1 MVVVQALFLLLF
13 PYAALKISG
22 SGRRGLVS
30 PVLICYAFGILIGN
44 LSFVPLDRELS
55 MTVSEI
61 AVPLAVPLILFST
74 HFFKWLKLAKKTVIS
89 FCLVIVSA
97 FASAVLGSLIF
108 SGYITDH
115 WKVSSMLAG
124 VYTGGTPNLMAI
136 GMGLG
141 ISEDILIL
149 VNTSDTIAGGLYL
162 LFLIGPARWLLSKFL
177 PPFKN
182 TGGNSGMEAEN
193 EFSVNPQEKP
203 RFLKR
208 ITGLLPAFLAALFS
222 LGAGA
227 GISMLLTGGLNI
239 APVMLAVTTFGI
251 AASFVKRIRSIRG
264 TYQAGQYLILIFSLA
279 IGTTVNFNEIL
290 KASPTVFIF
299 TLSVMTIAI
308 LIHFMLAAVFRI
320 DTDTTLIT
328 STAGIYGPAFIGPV
342 ANAIRNREV
351 IVSGLACGLVGY
363 AVGNYLGFL
372 TAFLLGP

>member
-1 MVVVQALFLLLF
+1 MVYIQALFLLLF
-13 PYAALKISG
+13 PYAALKVSG

-30 PVLICYAFGILIGN
+30 PVLLCYATGILIGN
-44 LSFVPLDRELS
+44 LPFVPLDKGLS

-61 AVPLAVPLILFST
+61 SVPLAVPLILFST
-74 HFFKWLKLAKKTVIS
+74 DFFMWLKLAKKTVIS

-108 SGYITDH
+108 SGYISEH

-141 ISEDILIL
+141 ISEDILVL

-177 PPFKN
+177 PPFKSSGE
-182 TGGNSGMEAEN
+182 TSYTQADYFPREGGE
-193 EFSVNPQEKP
+193 QL
-203 RFLKR
+203 RFFKR
-208 ITGLLPAFLAALFS
+208 MTGLIPAFGMALLS
-222 LGAGA
+222 LGAGT

-239 APVMLAVTTFGI
+239 APVMLVVTTCGI
-251 AASFVKRIRSIRG
+251 AASFLKRIRSIRG
-264 TYQAGQYLILIFSLA
+264 TYEAGQYIILIFSLA

-308 LIHFMLAAVFRI
+308 LVHFILAAIFRI

-342 ANAIRNREV
+342 ANAIKNREV

-372 TAFLLGP
+372 AAFILGP